1 MHDVNIL
8 RNKYRTLYDIDGIS
22 KEYLDKIEQKLQIKL
37 PNDFREISS
46 FYSGGDVGGIDI
58 HSFYYLIRLIL

>member
-22 KEYLDKIEQKLQIKL
+22 KECLDKIEQKLQIKL

-46 FYSGGDVGGIDI
+46 FYSGGDV
-58 HSFYYLIRLIL
+58 